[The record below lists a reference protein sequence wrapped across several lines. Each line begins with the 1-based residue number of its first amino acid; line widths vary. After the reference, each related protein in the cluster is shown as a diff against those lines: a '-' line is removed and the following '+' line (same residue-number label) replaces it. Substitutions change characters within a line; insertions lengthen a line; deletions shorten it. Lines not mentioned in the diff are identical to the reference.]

1 MLVTIFTWL
10 NAAALQLVFKVF
22 EIFAPTGLFK
32 LIKHYNV
39 YSQYVNGNILEHDMI
54 IGTCLVLKLY

>member
-10 NAAALQLVFKVF
+10 NAAALQLVFKGF

-39 YSQYVNGNILEHDMI
+39 YSQYVNGNILEH
-54 IGTCLVLKLY
+54 VNLYT